1 MTRAMI
7 HAMTRTPMLLTL
19 VSSSLLSGCLATAPT
34 VDVVL
39 PTQVRPAVQP
49 IPPMANNGSL
59 FQAATYR
66 PLYETPRA
74 RMVGDIVTVSITE
87 KLTAKQEATNTIE
100 KKGSLDASVSAFPF
114 SSADS
119 LAKLAAKGSSSN
131 KLDGKG
137 STQSNNTFTGSITA
151 TVVEVIANGHLI
163 ISGEKQLGVNHNVE
177 VLRFSG
183 QVDPL
188 SIQPGNTVAST
199 SVANVRLE
207 QRGRGAQDS
216 AVEIGWLGRFF
227 LSVSPL

>member
-1 MTRAMI
+1 MKRPA
-7 HAMTRTPMLLTL
+7 LLITAPITTL
-19 VSSSLLSGCLATAPT
+19 CACLLSGCLATSPT

-39 PTQVRPAVQP
+39 PTQVRPAPLVV
-49 IPPMANNGSL
+49 PPMANNGSL

-87 KLTAKQEATNTIE
+87 KLTAKQESTNTIE
-100 KKGSLDASVSAFPF
+100 KKGSLDTSVSAFPF
-114 SSADS
+114 STADN
-119 LAKLAAKGSSSN
+119 LAKLSAKGSADN

-137 STQSNNTFTGSITA
+137 STASNNTFTGSITA
-151 TVVEVIANGHLI
+151 TVVEVLTNGHLI

-207 QRGRGAQDS
+207 QRGRGAQDA

>member
-1 MTRAMI
+1 MK
-7 HAMTRTPMLLTL
+7 RTSLWLTL
-19 VSSSLLSGCLATAPT
+19 VSVGLLSGCMATTPA

-49 IPPMANNGSL
+49 VPPMANNGSL
-59 FQAATYR
+59 FQAASYR

-74 RMVGDIVTVSITE
+74 RMVGDIVTVNITE
-87 KLTAKQEATNTIE
+87 KLSAKQESTNTIE
-100 KKGSLDASVSAFPF
+100 KKGSLDTSVSAFPF
-114 SSADS
+114 STADN
-119 LAKLAAKGSSSN
+119 LAKLSAKGAANN
-131 KLDGKG
+131 KVDGKG

-151 TVVEVIANGHLI
+151 SVVEVLANGHLI
-163 ISGEKQLGVNHNVE
+163 ISGEKQLGVNQNVE

-188 SIQPGNTVAST
+188 NIQPGNTIAST

-207 QRGRGAQDS
+207 QRGRGAQDA
-216 AVEIGWLGRFF
+216 AVGIGWLGRFF

>member
-1 MTRAMI
+1 MKRFAL
-7 HAMTRTPMLLTL
+7 ALRCL
-19 VSSSLLSGCLATAPT
+19 SSSLTTGLSAVLLSGCLATSPT
-34 VDVVL
+34 VDVIQ
-39 PTQVRPAVQP
+39 PTQVRPAPLV

-59 FQAATYR
+59 FQAGTYR

-74 RMVGDIVTVSITE
+74 RLVGDILTVSIVE
-87 KLTAKQEATNTIE
+87 KLTAKQESTNTLE
-100 KKGSLDASVSAFPF
+100 KKGNLDASVSAAPF
-114 SSADS
+114 LSSDT
-119 LAKLAAKGSSSN
+119 LGKLSAKGSANN

-137 STQSNNTFTGSITA
+137 STASNNTFTGSITV
-151 TVVEVIANGHLI
+151 TVVEVLTNGHLI

-183 QVDPL
+183 QVDPMT
-188 SIQPGNTVAST
+188 IQPGNTVAST

-207 QRGRGAQDS
+207 QRGRGAQDA

>member
-1 MTRAMI
+1 MKRSALLV
-7 HAMTRTPMLLTL
+7 HAACTCLLT
-19 VSSSLLSGCLATAPT
+19 GCLATTPN

-39 PTQVRPAVQP
+39 PTQVRPAPVVV
-49 IPPMANNGSL
+49 PPMANNGSL

-87 KLTAKQEATNTIE
+87 KLTAKQESTNTIE
-100 KKGSLDASVSAFPF
+100 KKGSLDASVSAAPF
-114 SSADS
+114 VSADA
-119 LAKLAAKGSSSN
+119 LANLSAKGSGSN
-131 KLDGKG
+131 KFDGKG

-151 TVVEVIANGHLI
+151 TVVEVLSNGHLI

-207 QRGRGAQDS
+207 QKGRGAQDAS
-216 AVEIGWLGRFF
+216 VQIGWLGRFF

>member
-1 MTRAMI
+1 
-7 HAMTRTPMLLTL
+7 MTRTPL
-19 VSSSLLSGCLATAPT
+19 LLSAVSAALLAGCMATSPT

-87 KLTAKQEATNTIE
+87 KVTAKQESTNTIE

-114 SSADS
+114 STADN
-119 LAKLAAKGSSSN
+119 LAQLSAKGAGSN

-151 TVVEVIANGHLI
+151 TVVEVLANGHLI

-207 QRGRGAQDS
+207 QRGRGAQDA

-227 LSVSPL
+227 LTVSPL